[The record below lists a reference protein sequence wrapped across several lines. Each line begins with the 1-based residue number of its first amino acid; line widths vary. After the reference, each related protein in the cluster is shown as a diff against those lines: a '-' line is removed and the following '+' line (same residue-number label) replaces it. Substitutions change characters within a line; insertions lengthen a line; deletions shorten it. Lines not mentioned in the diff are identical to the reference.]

1 MLRTACDRRCC
12 ARPSAAQPKPPPR
25 LEWSLPIDSGSR
37 PIAFHC
43 SIDHRDFP
51 GVRPGLS
58 NFDEASANGILV
70 HIIPFIGIALTAA
83 QNMIV
88 KSRLP
93 KRGQDLA
100 RKSRWP
106 NRGIG
111 QCRAQLP
118 LHAFD
123 PFAQRDRAV
132 ATETDKEMHVIRHDH
147 VTTDNYSEF
156 RRMMAIFDESSMNRC
171 PSQNLAPCMSVEGEQ
186 INRRLEPREQP
197 IYSGRFPFDLP
208 LHKECCSARFPQR
221 ISN

>member
-1 MLRTACDRRCC
+1 MLDRSSRFPRRKARPQQFRRGQRERDSRAHNSIYRHSSHCC
-12 ARPSAAQPKPPPR
+12 AEHDREIQVAKVR
-25 LEWSLPIDSGSR
+25 TRSGQK
-37 PIAFHC
+37 F
-43 SIDHRDFP
+43 
-51 GVRPGLS
+51 
-58 NFDEASANGILV
+58 ASAN
-70 HIIPFIGIALTAA
+70 
-83 QNMIV
+83 
-88 KSRLP
+88 
-93 KRGQDLA
+93 
-100 RKSRWP
+100 
-106 NRGIG
+106 RGIR

-123 PFAQRDRAV
+123 PFAQRHRAV
-132 ATETDKEMHVIRHDH
+132 GTETDKEMHVIRHDH

-186 INRRLEPREQP
+186 INRRLEPRKQP